1 MRFKNIVAIGLAAA
15 AALAAIGI
23 LKKHDDAVSVQWKDA
38 DADDDSTGVV
48 HPDYTQNS
56 DNSND
61 ESDKAKLQN
70 SDANEEKPCDKA
82 DENAAERLSKN
93 SPCET
98 AKANCDKIDAN
109 TIACAED
116 FQDWDERGCKG

>member
-1 MRFKNIVAIGLAAA
+1 
-15 AALAAIGI
+15 
-23 LKKHDDAVSVQWKDA
+23 
-38 DADDDSTGVV
+38 
-48 HPDYTQNS
+48 S
-56 DNSND
+56 DNSKD
-61 ESDKAKLQN
+61 ESDKTKLQD

-82 DENAAERLSKN
+82 DENAAESVKKS

-98 AKANCDKIDAN
+98 TKANCDKIDAN

>member
-38 DADDDSTGVV
+38 DEDDDSTGVV
-48 HPDYTQNS
+48 HPDYTQSN

-61 ESDKAKLQN
+61 ESDKANLQD

-82 DENAAERLSKN
+82 DENAAERLSK
-93 SPCET
+93 T
-98 AKANCDKIDAN
+98 ALAKPPKLIV
-109 TIACAED
+109 I
-116 FQDWDERGCKG
+116 K

>member
-48 HPDYTQNS
+48 HPDYTQSS

-61 ESDKAKLQN
+61 ESDKAKLQD
-70 SDANEEKPCDKA
+70 SDANEETPCDKA
-82 DENAAERLSKN
+82 DENAAESVEKSN
-93 SPCET
+93 TCET
-98 AKANCDKIDAN
+98 TKANCDKIDAN